1 MKENITGKNVL
12 LKDLQEYI
20 YLSLFFLLSAFF
32 IFFVIR
38 PNLKQ
43 VFFANQKLEQLEKI
57 NLQYSR
63 LLEKIMAFQNDFQQ
77 YREDLVVIDQVVTNS
92 VEINKVISD
101 IQNVIKKG
109 NLVIQSM
116 SVNNIDL
123 KNENKNKAAKAVQ
136 IDLLLN
142 GTFPDYFNFLKE
154 LNRQRRAKVF
164 DEVIIQKEKDGS
176 LPQAT
181 GSANLKIQLKVSSFY
196 L

>member
-1 MKENITGKNVL
+1 MKENITGKNIL

-43 VFFANQKLEQLEKI
+43 IFFANQKLEQLEKI
-57 NLQYSR
+57 NLQYGR

-142 GTFPDYFNFLKE
+142 GTFPDYLNFLKE

>member
-12 LKDLQEYI
+12 FKDLQEYI

-43 VFFANQKLEQLEKI
+43 VFFANKKLEQLEKI
-57 NLQYSR
+57 NLRYSR

-142 GTFPDYFNFLKE
+142 GTFPDYLNFLKE

>member
-12 LKDLQEYI
+12 FKDLQEYI

-57 NLQYSR
+57 NLRYSR

-142 GTFPDYFNFLKE
+142 GTFPDYLNFLKE